1 MYRSIPLSHR
11 LPDDLVYDIL
21 TRLPVKSLIRFRCV
35 SRSWYCT
42 ITDSDFITKHLDRAN
57 LLSNSH
63 NGYLLCN
70 PSIRNGQYSS
80 CDYLCTF
87 VCNTDRTL
95 TEISRFE
102 FPSNDERFLVGFS
115 NGIICLANYDE
126 EFSHILYLWN
136 PSIRKFKKLLAP
148 PTSLIE
154 PFHESA
160 AFGFGYHSQNNDY
173 KILRL
178 RSLYIWIDRGVKVR
192 PAEAEIYTLSTDSW
206 RRVVISV
213 ESFCGTGSNESVD
226 FIESSLCLFFNRAL
240 HSIASSWGHRFIL
253 SFDVNDERFRKILL
267 PPNYLDGVAVDAEN
281 LAVFKGSL
289 ALIVFGEDV
298 AENSNVCHIWVMK
311 KYGVVESW
319 TKRSVPMAMVAMGEV
334 ERPFG
339 CTINGE
345 LLIEKYGPTQSLAF
359 DPDSLN
365 EEILRIPEAACM
377 IYTANFVE
385 SLVLLDGLNISSQ
398 SEN

>member
-1 MYRSIPLSHR
+1 MYRSVLLSHR

-42 ITDSDFITKHLDRAN
+42 ITDSDFITKHLERAN
-57 LLSNSH
+57 LLSN
-63 NGYLLCN
+63 GCLLCN
-70 PSIRNGQYSS
+70 PHRIGQYSS

-87 VCNTDRTL
+87 VCNTDRTS

-102 FPSNDERFLVGFS
+102 FPSYDEYLVGFS
-115 NGIICLANYDE
+115 NGIICLANYAV
-126 EFSHILYLWN
+126 EFSHVLYLWN
-136 PSIRKFKKLLAP
+136 PSIRKFKRLLATP
-148 PTSLIE
+148 LIG
-154 PFHESA
+154 PCDNA
-160 AFGFGYHSQNNDY
+160 AFGFGYHLQNNDY
-173 KILRL
+173 KILRFVFF
-178 RSLYIWIDRGVKVR
+178 RTYRRVKVP

-226 FIESSLCLFFNRAL
+226 FIESSICLFFNGAL
-240 HSIASSWGHRFIL
+240 HSIAYSRDHNFIL
-253 SFDVNDERFRKILL
+253 SFDLNDERFRKILL
-267 PPNYLDGVAVDAEN
+267 PPNYLNGVSVSAEY

-289 ALIVFGEDV
+289 ALIVFGEGV
-298 AENSNVCHIWVMK
+298 AENSNICHIWVMK
-311 KYGVVESW
+311 EYGVVESW
-319 TKRSVPMAMVAMGEV
+319 TKRSVPMAMGNVQ
-334 ERPFG
+334 RLFG

-345 LLIEKYGPTQSLAF
+345 LLIKKFGHTQSLAF
-359 DPDSLN
+359 DPESLN
-365 EEILRIPEAACM
+365 EEILRIPEPACM